1 MLTGMDES
9 PAQFGTF
16 ARCVATVLQCPHDGC
31 DFHEIWTGSCDEING
46 SHVGTFEEMEIGGS
60 FGSNDCQSEWSL
72 DITISVAHSD
82 PIRSRAALA
91 SAS

>member
-1 MLTGMDES
+1 MLTGMDQS
-9 PAQFGTF
+9 PPQFGTM
-16 ARCVATVLQCPHDGC
+16 ASHISTVLQRPHDGR